1 MGLQATSAKHYG
13 EKDARLE
20 YLSWRV
26 WFMKR
31 NRALAKE
38 ERRKRDALLA
48 EEGTPTPVHDEET
61 SHDGET
67 SDEETLMP
75 VTSTGSKGVSFELE
89 KKASQHLGQRKP
101 TLPRVSPL
109 LCLSASEV
117 QANPMSLLHP
127 HETSLSSLLA
137 CLHGYGLCR
146 SAKKVASGKSHEQPE
161 GKPMAWMRHHAS
173 VVLQGEVMLGAKHQF
188 LTPHPPLS
196 I

>member
-109 LCLSASEV
+109 LCLSGIGL
-117 QANPMSLLHP
+117 QANLLSLLHP
-127 HETSLSSLLA
+127 QGTSLSSLLT
-137 CLHGYGLCR
+137 
-146 SAKKVASGKSHEQPE
+146 P
-161 GKPMAWMRHHAS
+161 AWPWS
-173 VVLQGEVMLGAKHQF
+173 L
-188 LTPHPPLS
+188 
-196 I
+196 